1 MSEIYNMDTDFP
13 QHAVLTVSVGRRLS
27 DRWEKS
33 RRDNLG
39 LFCAM
44 QVMMSV
50 RLVTIYF
57 LDFVKNRSWKAISF
71 AYVQYT
77 LKDRRLIKY

>member
-1 MSEIYNMDTDFP
+1 
-13 QHAVLTVSVGRRLS
+13 
-27 DRWEKS
+27 
-33 RRDNLG
+33 
-39 LFCAM
+39 M
-44 QVMMSV
+44 QVMVSV

-71 AYVQYT
+71 AYAQYT